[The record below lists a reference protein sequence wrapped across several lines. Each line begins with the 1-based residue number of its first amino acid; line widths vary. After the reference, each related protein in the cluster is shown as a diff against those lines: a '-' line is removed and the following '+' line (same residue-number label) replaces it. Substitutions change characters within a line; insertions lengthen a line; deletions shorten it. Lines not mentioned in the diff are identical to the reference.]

1 MYEVYQICFKII
13 MQCEENDYEVMK
25 LRDDRKKEWWVSMSN
40 EQCVTP
46 AFSILSEPFSG
57 LFYPSFGFP
66 VLTRVSHVFHL
77 NFKSILFSLLVDVLL
92 PFPRGHTHVNP
103 RSGCNTFLCFSRSH
117 ACLTRFSHSKYI
129 VSYSRELPVPFF
141 RRRSTRVNPCH
152 ARVFLSRVWRR
163 FEAFWPFS
171 LAF

>member
-103 RSGCNTFLCFSRSH
+103 RSGCNTFLFFLPCCQLFAFPCVFDAFFTFKIYCFLLSWIACAFFQAQIH
-117 ACLTRFSHSKYI
+117 AC
-129 VSYSRELPVPFF
+129 
-141 RRRSTRVNPCH
+141 
-152 ARVFLSRVWRR
+152 
-163 FEAFWPFS
+163 
-171 LAF
+171 